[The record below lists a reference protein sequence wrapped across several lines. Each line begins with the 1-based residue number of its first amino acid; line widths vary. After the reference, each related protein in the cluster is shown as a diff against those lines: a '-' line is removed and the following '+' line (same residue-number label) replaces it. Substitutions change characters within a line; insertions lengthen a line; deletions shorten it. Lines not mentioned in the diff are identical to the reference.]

1 MWNIHIC
8 KIDFYTYQPVLSI
21 SKKLCYSLSHKS
33 GDFDRMKNGWYT
45 IIRMLQKLTII
56 VNDNNYISYIY

>member
-8 KIDFYTYQPVLSI
+8 EIDFYTYQPVLSI

-33 GDFDRMKNGWYT
+33 GDFDRIENGPYT
-45 IIRMLQKLTII
+45 IIWILQKLTII
-56 VNDNNYISYIY
+56 LVIFIN